1 MYIESFLKV
10 VVQFALAKVFKNSF
24 VKRVV
29 KRGIKSIDYKAVQ
42 LDGIQAIN
50 GVYLLLI
57 FRMEIF

>member
-42 LDGIQAIN
+42 LDGI
-50 GVYLLLI
+50 
-57 FRMEIF
+57 